1 MRAVALHA
9 DVIVFVS
16 DVWQTTCTAV
26 RAGHE
31 GFLIDS
37 PVYPEE
43 LRALPEVM
51 EQAGFPVSGLLTT
64 HGDWDHLLGR
74 LAFPRASLGCAES
87 TAARLAAEP
96 GAAQRR
102 LRAFDEEHYVDR
114 RDPLALGSL
123 QPLPVPGR
131 VELGS
136 SHEIELHETSGH
148 TADGAAFL
156 MPWVGV
162 LVCGDYLS
170 PVEIPMISSG
180 GSLAGYVETLERLA
194 GLVERAEMVVPGHG
208 GPLEPANARRLLEED
223 AAYLSAL
230 PTAGRATA
238 LPRNRATPAQRSIH
252 AENVDRLQVP
262 GH

>member
-9 DVIVFVS
+9 DAIVFVS

-26 RAGHE
+26 RAGKE

-37 PVYPEE
+37 PIYPEE
-43 LRALPEVM
+43 LRALPEVT
-51 EQAGFPVSGLLTT
+51 EQAGFPVSGLLAT

-74 LAFPRASLGCAES
+74 LAFPGASLGCAES

-102 LRAFDEEHYVDR
+102 LRAFDEEHYVDGR
-114 RDPLALGSL
+114 GPLALGSL

-131 VELGS
+131 LELGS
-136 SHEIELHETSGH
+136 SHELELHETGGH

-170 PVEIPMISSG
+170 PVEIPMISPG
-180 GSLAGYVETLERLA
+180 GSLDGYVETLERLA
-194 GLVERAEMVVPGHG
+194 GLIDRAEMVVPGHG
-208 GPLEPANARRLLEED
+208 GPLKAADARRLLAED
-223 AAYLSAL
+223 AAYLRTLRTSGAAAGL
-230 PTAGRATA
+230 PPG
-238 LPRNRATPAQRSIH
+238 RATPAQRRIH
-252 AENVDRLQVP
+252 TENVDRLQP
-262 GH
+262 AGD